1 MEPERIAFVGVSDL
15 SGHFRGKSFPL
26 ADLAQRLER
35 GVGLAPSNIMMSAFG
50 PIHETPYGTAGEVLL
65 VPAPETRVEV
75 DFDDGPPE
83 IFFCGDI
90 VTLEGAAWGGC
101 PRGFLK
107 RGLEALER
115 EAGLRLFSAFE
126 QELVYTGAA
135 GTPLPYTLDAL
146 RRQGRFGETLLAA
159 LRQAGITPDSFL
171 AEYGPRQYEVTVKP
185 AIGVAAADHAV
196 AVRELARAAA
206 FRLGHRA
213 IFAPILTP
221 DGVGN
226 GTHIHFSL
234 LNAAGAPAMPDPARP
249 HGLSTLGEHFVAG
262 VLKHLPALTA
272 VTAPSVASY
281 YRLRPDRWAP
291 TEVSLAAVDRG
302 AGLRICP
309 LIGDDEASRRS
320 QFNVE
325 YRVADAAASPHLA
338 LGALVHA
345 GVDGIRRAL
354 TLPTPGAAPGAA
366 ADAEP
371 LPATLTEALGRLAA
385 STDARAWF
393 GDVLFDLYLQLKR
406 AEIRALQGLDEAEIC
421 RRYADVY

>member
-1 MEPERIAFVGVSDL
+1 MDPERIAFVGVSDL

-65 VPAPETRVEV
+65 IPDPATRVEV
-75 DFDDGPPE
+75 DFDEGPPE
-83 IFFCGDI
+83 LFFCGDI

-101 PRGFLK
+101 PRGFLQ
-107 RGLEALER
+107 RGLAALEKD
-115 EAGLRLFSAFE
+115 AGLRLLSAFE
-126 QELVYTGAA
+126 QELVYTGVE
-135 GTPLPYTLDAL
+135 GTALPYTLDAL

-171 AEYGPRQYEVTVKP
+171 AEYAPRQYEVTVKP

-196 AVRELARAAA
+196 AVRELARAVA

-213 IFAPILTP
+213 IFAPILAP

-234 LNAAGAPAMPDPARP
+234 LDTAGEPAMPDPVRP
-249 HGLSTLGEHFVAG
+249 HGLSKLGEHFVAG
-262 VLKHLPALTA
+262 VLKHLPTLTA

-281 YRLRPDRWAP
+281 YRLRPGRWAP
-291 TEVSLAAVDRG
+291 TDVSLATVDRG

-309 LIGDDEASRRS
+309 LIGDDAVSRRR

-345 GVDGIRRAL
+345 GLDGIRKAM
-354 TLPTPGAAPGAA
+354 TLPAPDEAT
-366 ADAEP
+366 DAER
-371 LPATLTEALGRLAA
+371 LPATLTEALDRLAA
-385 STDARAWF
+385 SPDARAWF
-393 GDVLFDLYLQLKR
+393 GDVLFDLYLSLKR
-406 AEIRALQGLDEAEIC
+406 AEVRALQNLDEAEIC

>member
-1 MEPERIAFVGVSDL
+1 MQPERIAFVGVSDL
-15 SGHFRGKSFPL
+15 SGQFRGKSFPL
-26 ADLAQRLER
+26 ADLDQRLER

-50 PIHETPYGTAGEVLL
+50 PIHDTPYGTVGEVLL
-65 VPAPETRVEV
+65 IPAPQTRVEV
-75 DFDDGPPE
+75 DFGDGAPE

-90 VTLEGAAWGGC
+90 VTLEGTPWGGC
-101 PRGFLK
+101 PRGFL
-107 RGLEALER
+107 RSGLEALES

-126 QELVYTGAA
+126 QELVYTGVA
-135 GTPLPYTLDAL
+135 GTALPYTLDAL

-159 LRQAGITPDSFL
+159 LRQSGITPDSFL

-234 LNAAGAPAMPDPARP
+234 LDAAGAPAMHDPARP
-249 HGLSTLGEHFVAG
+249 YGLSKLGEHFVAG

-281 YRLRPDRWAP
+281 YRLRPGRWAP
-291 TEVSLAAVDRG
+291 TDVSLAMVDRG
-302 AGLRICP
+302 AGLRICS
-309 LIGDDEASRRS
+309 LIGDDEASRRG

-325 YRVADAAASPHLA
+325 YRVADAAASPYLA

-345 GVDGIRRAL
+345 GVDGIRREM
-354 TLPTPGAAPGAA
+354 TLPAPYVE
-366 ADAEP
+366 ADAER
-371 LPATLTEALGRLAA
+371 LPTTLTEALDRLAA
-385 STDARAWF
+385 SNDARVWF
-393 GDVLFDLYLQLKR
+393 GDVLFDLYLRLKR
-406 AEIRALQGLDEAEIC
+406 AEVSALQGLDEAEIC

>member
-1 MEPERIAFVGVSDL
+1 MDPERLAFVGVSDL

-50 PIHETPYGTAGEVLL
+50 PIQETPYGTAGEVLL
-65 VPAPETRVEV
+65 IPAPQTRVEV
-75 DFDDGPPE
+75 DFDEGPPE

-90 VTLEGAAWGGC
+90 VTLDGAAWGGC
-101 PRGFLK
+101 PRAFLK
-107 RGLEALER
+107 GALEGLER
-115 EAGLRLFSAFE
+115 EAGLRLVSAFE
-126 QELVYTGAA
+126 QELVYTGVEGA
-135 GTPLPYTLDAL
+135 PLPYTLDAL

-185 AIGVAAADHAV
+185 ALGLAAADHAV
-196 AVRELARAAA
+196 AVRELARAVA

-213 IFAPILTP
+213 IFAPILEP
-221 DGVGN
+221 GGVGN

-234 LNAAGAPAMPDPARP
+234 LDAAGAPAMPDPARP
-249 HGLSTLGEHFVAG
+249 YGLSELGEHFVAG
-262 VLKHLPALTA
+262 VLKHLPVLAA

-291 TEVSLAAVDRG
+291 TDASLAAVDRG
-302 AGLRICP
+302 AALRICP
-309 LIGDDEASRRS
+309 LIGDDDTSRRS

-345 GVDGIRRAL
+345 GLDGIQKAL
-354 TLPTPGAAPGAA
+354 TLPEPGAA
-366 ADAEP
+366 APAEH
-371 LPATLTEALGRLAA
+371 LPASLTEALGRFATSA
-385 STDARAWF
+385 DARVWF
-393 GDVLFDLYLQLKR
+393 GDVLFDLYLQLKH
-406 AEIRALQGLDEAEIC
+406 AEVRALEGLDETEIC